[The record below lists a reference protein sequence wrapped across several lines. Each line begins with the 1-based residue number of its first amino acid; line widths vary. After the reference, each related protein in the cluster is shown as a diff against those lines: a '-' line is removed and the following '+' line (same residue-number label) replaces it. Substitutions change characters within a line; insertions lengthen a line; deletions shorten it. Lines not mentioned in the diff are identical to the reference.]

1 MPSNDKNWKLDK
13 KRNVLTP
20 PTNDRFKRKAKEAQT
35 EGSKKTLFENKGEKF
50 SQGMYTYLKALSDK
64 EANKTLT
71 KYMNKLN
78 RGMK

>member
-1 MPSNDKNWKLDK
+1 MPPSDRDWKLDK
-13 KRNVLTP
+13 KRNILTP
-20 PTNDRFKRKAKEAQT
+20 LTSDRFKRKSRESQT

-50 SQGMYTYLKALSDK
+50 SQGMYAYLKALSDE
-64 EANKTLT
+64 EAKKTLT